1 MSFTYEQRKKSA
13 GKKAGAEP
21 SVSSGMESS
30 LPNSAMMNEPGHRV
44 DMPVV
49 MRLTLSAGLYFV
61 S

>member
-1 MSFTYEQRKKSA
+1 MRYTYEQRKKQA
-13 GKKAGAEP
+13 DKKAGAEM
-21 SVSSGMESS
+21 SVSSGMESA
-30 LPNSAMMNEPGHRV
+30 LPNSAMMNELGHRV